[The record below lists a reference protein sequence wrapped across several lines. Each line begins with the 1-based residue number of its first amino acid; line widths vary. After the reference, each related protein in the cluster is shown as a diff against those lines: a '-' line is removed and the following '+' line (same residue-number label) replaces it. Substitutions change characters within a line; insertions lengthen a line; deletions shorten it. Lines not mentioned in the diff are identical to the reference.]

1 MLLAAM
7 QSPEVQAFAQGFPLS
22 LVHALIA
29 LALLVL
35 GMVAHV
41 LLGPHKDIP
50 QIREGN
56 SAAALSLG
64 GVIVGLAAPLAM
76 AMAGS
81 ASLAELVLWGLMTV
95 IVQLLV
101 FRLIDMGLKG
111 LPERIA
117 DGEISAAVLLTC
129 ARLAAALI
137 LAAAVAG

>member
-1 MLLAAM
+1 M

-35 GMVAHV
+35 GVAAHA

-50 QIREGN
+50 QIRAGN
-56 SAAALSLG
+56 TAAALSLG
-64 GVIVGLAAPLAM
+64 GIVIGLAAPLAT

-101 FRLIDMGLKG
+101 FRLIDMALRG

-117 DGEISAAVLLTC
+117 EGEMSAAVLLTS
-129 ARLAAALI
+129 AKLAVALI

>member
-1 MLLAAM
+1 M

-35 GMVAHV
+35 GLVAHA
-41 LLGPHKDIP
+41 LLGPHKEI
-50 QIREGN
+50 QRIREGN
-56 SAAALSLG
+56 TAAALSLG
-64 GVIVGLAAPLAM
+64 GMMIGLAAPLAM

-101 FRLIDMGLKG
+101 FRLIDMVLRG

-117 DGEISAAVLLTC
+117 EGEMSAAVLLTS
-129 ARLAAALI
+129 AKLAAAMI